1 MSILRIESMLK
12 EIIGLDAE
20 SIGRGSIARAVQDR
34 QRRCGIE
41 DVQTYWEYLCASPS
55 ERQHLIDVVIV
66 PETWFFRD
74 HDAYAA
80 LKSIA
85 LTRHCAQPDVPM
97 QLLSVPCASGEE
109 PYSMAMALLDAGIP
123 GDRFRVHGIDVS
135 QRQVG
140 RARDGFYGR
149 SSFRGADLT
158 FRDRHFT
165 SDAVQYRIGD
175 AVRAQVEFHH
185 RSLFATDLA
194 LPVETFDIVWCRNLL
209 IYFDRP
215 TQDAGVQVLSRLLA
229 ADGLL
234 FVGSSEAGAVTMH
247 GYESAG
253 LPMAFAFRKRSA
265 QTLTERRETAP
276 RSRPQRLDA
285 TRPMVRVQRLPPTA
299 PAVVRPFVVPPVEVD
314 PIAELRR
321 AEQLADAGRFDEAAA
336 CCEAHLR
343 RFGPSADA
351 LYLQALV
358 YDASGREG
366 EAEPIYRKVL
376 YLNPQHREALVHL
389 GLLLD
394 RANRTSDAM
403 VVRQRLRRL
412 GSRA

>member
-1 MSILRIESMLK
+1 MSISRIESMLK

-20 SIGRGSIARAVQDR
+20 SIGRGAVERAVVDR
-34 QRRCGIE
+34 QHRCGVA
-41 DVQTYWEYLCASPS
+41 DLQAYWEYLCASPS

-74 HDAYAA
+74 HEAYTA
-80 LKSIA
+80 LKSIV
-85 LTRHCAQPDVPM
+85 LTRHVAQPDVPI
-97 QLLSVPCASGEE
+97 QLLSLPCASGEE

-123 GDRFRVHGIDVS
+123 GDRFRVHGVDAS
-135 QRQVG
+135 QRQIDRSRNG
-140 RARDGFYGR
+140 LYGR

-165 SDAVQYRIGD
+165 SEAAQYRIGD
-175 AVRAQVEFHH
+175 AIRAQVEFHH
-185 RSLFATDLA
+185 RSLFASELA
-194 LPVETFDIVWCRNLL
+194 LPVDTFDIVWCRNLL
-209 IYFDRP
+209 IYFDRS
-215 TQDAGVQVLSRLLA
+215 TQDAAMQVLSRLLTT
-229 ADGLL
+229 DGVL
-234 FVGSSEAGAVTMH
+234 FVGSSEAGAVAMH

-253 LPMAFAFRKRSA
+253 LPMAFAFRKPGPHASSDRQEMA
-265 QTLTERRETAP
+265 R
-276 RSRPQRLDA
+276 RSRPARRDT
-285 TRPMVRVQRLPPTA
+285 TRPMARVQKLPPTT
-299 PAVVRPFVVPPVEVD
+299 PAVVRPFVVPPTETEAVS
-314 PIAELRR
+314 ELRR

-336 CCEAHLR
+336 CCEGYLR

-358 YDASGREG
+358 YDASGREAQ
-366 EAEPIYRKVL
+366 AEPIYRKVL

-394 RANRTSDAM
+394 RANRPSDAM

-412 GSRA
+412 AGDA

>member
-1 MSILRIESMLK
+1 MSISRIESMLK

-20 SIGRGSIARAVQDR
+20 SIGRGAVERAVLDR
-34 QRRCGIE
+34 RRRCGIA
-41 DVQTYWEYLCASPS
+41 DVHEYCEYLTASPS
-55 ERQHLIDVVIV
+55 ERQHLIDLVIV

-74 HDAYAA
+74 HEAYAA

-85 LTRHCAQPDVPM
+85 LNRLVAQPDVPM
-97 QLLSVPCASGEE
+97 QLLSLPCASGEE
-109 PYSMAMALLDAGIP
+109 PYSMAMALFDAGIP
-123 GDRFRVHGIDVS
+123 GDRFRVHGVDVS

-140 RARDGFYGR
+140 RARNGLYGK
-149 SSFRGADLT
+149 SSFRGSDLT

-165 SDAVQYRIGD
+165 SDGGQYRVGD
-175 AVRAQVEFHH
+175 AVRAQAELHH
-185 RSLFATDLA
+185 RSLFATELA

-215 TQDAGVQVLSRLLA
+215 TQEAALQVLGRLLA
-229 ADGLL
+229 PDGLL
-234 FVGSSEAGAVTMH
+234 FVGSSEAGVMTMY

-253 LPMAFAFRKRSA
+253 LPMAFAFRKRGAQPSA
-265 QTLTERRETAP
+265 DRPEMAQ
-276 RSRPQRLDA
+276 RSRPRRRDS
-285 TRPMVRVQRLPPTA
+285 TRPMARVQKLPPTS
-299 PAVVRPFVVPPVEVD
+299 PAVVRPFVIPSEVD
-314 PIAELRR
+314 PVTELRR

-336 CCEAHLR
+336 CCETYLR

-358 YDASGREG
+358 YDASGRETQ
-366 EAEPIYRKVL
+366 AEPIYRKVL

-394 RANRTSDAM
+394 RANRPSDAM

-412 GSRA
+412 GGTA